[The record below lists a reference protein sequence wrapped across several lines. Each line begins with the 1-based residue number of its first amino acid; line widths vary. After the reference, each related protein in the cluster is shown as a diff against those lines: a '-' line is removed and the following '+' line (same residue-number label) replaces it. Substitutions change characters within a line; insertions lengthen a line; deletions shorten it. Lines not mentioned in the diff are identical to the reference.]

1 MATPS
6 TTRPHRP
13 RPLDAPSVTTA
24 SDLRAEVEKLR
35 EFADWVA
42 DAEVLDEIHL
52 MVAELERRA
61 RELGDGDA
69 SP

>member
-1 MATPS
+1 
-6 TTRPHRP
+6 
-13 RPLDAPSVTTA
+13 VTTA